1 MIAGA
6 ALLAACG
13 GGGGGGA
20 SFVPLPPAANNP
32 PPETPVPPE
41 VQAAQPKLS
50 NTPMDE
56 IVSSHLLPTI
66 ERLFAQVRTQ
76 KLDTVLLG
84 QKVFAPGSKDK
95 FLPGKVAIGFSYIL
109 LNTPSSDPKYREY
122 IDGYREIADATID
135 VTNDSW
141 GIYYL
146 SLIHI

>member
-1 MIAGA
+1 MQRTRLVASMIAGA

-66 ERLFAQVRTQ
+66 ERLFAQVRTPVSYTH
-76 KLDTVLLG
+76 LT
-84 QKVFAPGSKDK
+84 
-95 FLPGKVAIGFSYIL
+95 LPTKA
-109 LNTPSSDPKYREY
+109 
-122 IDGYREIADATID
+122 
-135 VTNDSW
+135 
-141 GIYYL
+141 
-146 SLIHI
+146 